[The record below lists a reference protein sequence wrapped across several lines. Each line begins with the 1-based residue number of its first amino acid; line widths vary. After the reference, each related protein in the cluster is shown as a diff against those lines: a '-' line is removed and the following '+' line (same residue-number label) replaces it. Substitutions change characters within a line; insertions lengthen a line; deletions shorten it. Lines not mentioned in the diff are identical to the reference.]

1 MQKLS
6 HELKFEEAAIVR
18 DQIKKL
24 EKIFSQQRVV
34 SQKIEDMDVLTFY
47 QEDSK
52 ISVNVLFVRDGLL
65 IGSRDWIIKKSI
77 YENRDEL
84 LNSVIEALY
93 LKESLIPPS
102 EIILENLPQNHEHLE
117 LWLKEKKRK

>member
-1 MQKLS
+1 
-6 HELKFEEAAIVR
+6 
-18 DQIKKL
+18 
-24 EKIFSQQRVV
+24 
-34 SQKIEDMDVLTFY
+34 MDVLTFY

-117 LWLKEKKRK
+117 LWLKEKKEEVMLLSELL